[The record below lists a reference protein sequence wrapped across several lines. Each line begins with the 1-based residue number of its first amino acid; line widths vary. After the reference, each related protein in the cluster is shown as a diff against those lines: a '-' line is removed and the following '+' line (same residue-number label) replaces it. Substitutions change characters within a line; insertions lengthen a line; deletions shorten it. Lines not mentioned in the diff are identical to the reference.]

1 MTRAEERDF
10 LLRSLDDLDEEFAAG
25 NLDRDTYRRLRAD
38 YTARAARAAR
48 GEPPDAPAA
57 RPDPR
62 RRVIVLGALVAFV
75 AVAGFALARTV
86 GARLPG
92 QPVTGRAPET
102 VGLAERQA
110 ALEAAVRARPE
121 DPEARLALA
130 RFLLARRR
138 YPAALRAFDAAARLD
153 PTNAEALA
161 YGGWIVRLAGLVDEG
176 LARIDRAIL
185 ADPDYPDARF
195 FKGVI
200 LLRDRDDPA
209 GAIPELQRYLVAA
222 PEGPMADGVRAL
234 LAEAV
239 AATDPSAPSVPR
251 PGTRREG
258 G

>member
-1 MTRAEERDF
+1 MNRAEERAF
-10 LLRSLDDLDEEFAAG
+10 LLRSLDDLDEELAAG
-25 NLDRDTYRRLRAD
+25 NLDHDTYRRLRAD

-48 GEPPDAPAA
+48 GAPSGPPGRRSAPHRRAA
-57 RPDPR
+57 
-62 RRVIVLGALVAFV
+62 VLGAVAIFV
-75 AVAGFALARTV
+75 ALAGFALARTV

-102 VGLAERQA
+102 IGVAERRQ
-110 ALEAAVRARPE
+110 ALEAAVRARPD
-121 DPEARLALA
+121 DPEAHLALA

-138 YPAALRAFDAAARLD
+138 YPGALRAFDAAARLD
-153 PTNAEALA
+153 PGNAEALA

-176 LARIDRAIL
+176 LARIDRAVL

-222 PEGPMADGVRAL
+222 PDGPMADGVRAL

-239 AATDPSAPSVPR
+239 AATDPPQPR
-251 PGTRREG
+251 SGDGRAGR
-258 G
+258 